1 MEDFRIREFAFMIAP
16 LVKEHVANNRE
27 RFEAFLRERAAKAET
42 QRQNSTENPAQ
53 NGDRE

>member
-1 MEDFRIREFAFMIAP
+1 MEDFRIREFGFMIAP

-53 NGDRE
+53 NGDQE